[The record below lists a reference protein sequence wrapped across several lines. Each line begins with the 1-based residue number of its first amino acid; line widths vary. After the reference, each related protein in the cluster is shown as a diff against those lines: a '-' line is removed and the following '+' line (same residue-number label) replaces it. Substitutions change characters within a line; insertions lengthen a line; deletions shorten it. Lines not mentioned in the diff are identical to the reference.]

1 MYPLYRG
8 IKMAQRLPLTI
19 RLEQFEGPLDL
30 LLFLIQDHELDIST
44 VSLGKIT
51 DQYLSYIQ
59 HMIELNFDLASEF
72 LVMAATLIVWKSKAL
87 LPKEEDPNA
96 VVEDDG
102 MPTPEELIRQML
114 ERKRFL
120 ETAQDFAQLPYLGDD
135 VFTRPNKRPPIERV
149 WREMNI
155 SDMALSYQE
164 MLVRARKRSQI
175 LKKETVSVADKIY
188 YFADRLEVGKLTEM
202 KAMLTALPNKGE
214 WVVTFLAS
222 LELARLKKLKVYQ
235 NLAYDPIY
243 LELLENLKGI
253 NLSLMGDLQTFD
265 NVIPPPPPAA
275 VETPAEAPL

>member
-1 MYPLYRG
+1 
-8 IKMAQRLPLTI
+8 MATRLPLTI
-19 RLEQFEGPLDL
+19 RLDQFEGPLDL
-30 LLFLIQDHELDIST
+30 LLFLIQSHELD
-44 VSLGKIT
+44 VSKVPIGKIT
-51 DQYLSYIQ
+51 DQYLTYIE
-59 HMIELNFDLASEF
+59 HMTEMNFDIASEF
-72 LVMAATLIVWKSKAL
+72 LVMAATLIMWKSRSL

-96 VVEDDG
+96 VADGEDII
-102 MPTPEELIRQML
+102 TPEELIRQIL
-114 ERKRFL
+114 NRKRFL
-120 ETAQDFAQLPYLGDD
+120 ETAHEWQGMPMLGAD
-135 VFTRPNKRPPIERV
+135 VFTRPNRRPPIERV

-164 MLVRARKRSQI
+164 MLIRARKRSQI
-175 LKKETVSVADKIY
+175 LKKETVSVAEKIY

-202 KAMLTALPNKGE
+202 RDMLTALPTKGE

-265 NVIPPPPPAA
+265 NPVAPPPPA
-275 VETPAEAPL
+275 EITL